1 MLQRL
6 TVASGNDIMPIWESI
21 KTMLSDLCKVN
32 KMLASE
38 ISKLIGSSW
47 VPGQLFCVLHYVLTI
62 PESIKATFAL
72 YQGQIGRDKLFP
84 ETTDFEMNIND
95 KVVVVQILEIWLHL
109 TSCMAECE
117 AGKCQKFLILQPN
130 FLIL

>member
-6 TVASGNDIMPIWESI
+6 TVASGHDIMAIWESI

-32 KMLASE
+32 KMLGLE

-47 VPGQLFCVLHYVLTI
+47 IPGQLLCVLHYVLSI
-62 PESIKATFAL
+62 PESIKVTFAL

-84 ETTDFEMNIND
+84 ETTGFEMNIND
-95 KVVVVQILEIWLHL
+95 KVVVVQILEVWLRL
-109 TSCMAECE
+109 T
-117 AGKCQKFLILQPN
+117 LIRWHGRMWN
-130 FLIL
+130 R